1 MQKRI
6 TSPRLFGSPGNPII
20 TQRLITTFSSLHYS
34 VRELFKDFI
43 VMSKTMSGFD
53 SPYIPGWDC
62 HGIPI
67 EIKDDGELGSKK
79 ATMSAA
85 EVRRS
90 AAQGLHPPRRFRP
103 VGSPFRHDEPIPPS
117 RHRLGRGRLR
127 FRIGSKPQSLRRR

>member
-1 MQKRI
+1 
-6 TSPRLFGSPGNPII
+6 
-20 TQRLITTFSSLHYS
+20 
-34 VRELFKDFI
+34 
-43 VMSKTMSGFD
+43 MSKTMSGFD

-103 VGSPFRHDEPIPPS
+103 
-117 RHRLGRGRLR
+117 GRGGCV
-127 FRIGSKPQSLRRR
+127 FNSEASLKVFAAGKKSVGPAMTN